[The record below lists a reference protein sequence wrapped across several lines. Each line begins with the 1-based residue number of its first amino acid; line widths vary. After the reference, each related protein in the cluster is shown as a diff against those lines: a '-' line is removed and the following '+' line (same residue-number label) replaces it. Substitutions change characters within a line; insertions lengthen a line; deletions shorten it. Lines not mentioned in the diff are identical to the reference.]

1 MMVLF
6 GLGIAVV
13 GVLLVIAVRLLRQ
26 VRQQTAENAL
36 KQQAL
41 AQKQA
46 EQTVY
51 LVESLQLI
59 ANNVLTND
67 LNLSEASIRCKVL
80 LDALM
85 LPDEAREPYAVLDEV
100 YQHLQV
106 FATHEERKKLTVAE
120 RKSQDSSRIDIE
132 GRYRQQLLGCFQKL
146 ARFALPA

>member
-6 GLGIAVV
+6 GSAITVV
-13 GVLLVIAVRLLRQ
+13 LVLMVIAVRLLRQ
-26 VRQQTAENAL
+26 VRQQTAQNAL

-46 EQTVY
+46 EQAVY

-67 LNLSEASIRCKVL
+67 LNLSEAAIRCKVL

-85 LPDEAREPYAVLDEV
+85 LPAEAREPFEVLDEV
-100 YQHLQV
+100 YQHLQA
-106 FATHEERKKLTVAE
+106 FDTHEERKKLTAAE
-120 RKSQDSSRIDIE
+120 RKAQDRSRIDIE
-132 GRYRQQLLGCFQKL
+132 GRYRQRLLGCFQAL
-146 ARFALPA
+146 VRFQLPA